1 MKITP
6 YLVALSVSI
15 TLSNLRAQTPASTP
29 SPSPAASAP
38 PAAPAVTLPHQPPDV
53 PAVKLGKDGQ
63 PVPGFLQRH
72 QLLVDTAKKGNI
84 DLYFLGDSITQGW
97 LKVPALWEKAFGP
110 WKPGNF
116 GIGGDRTQHVLWRL
130 ENGELA
136 DLKPKVVVLM
146 IGTNNSGADKPEDTA
161 RGVTKIVST
170 LREKLPQ
177 TKILLLAIFPRGQDA
192 NNAQRKTND
201 QVNAIISKLADDKH
215 VFYLDI
221 GPKFLQPDGTLSK
234 DIMPDLLH
242 PNAKG
247 YEIWVDSMNPK
258 LTELMQ

>member
-1 MKITP
+1 MKFTP
-6 YLVALSVSI
+6 LLLAVLAATGFTHL
-15 TLSNLRAQTPASTP
+15 LAQNAAPSASPT
-29 SPSPAASAP
+29 PSPAASP
-38 PAAPAVTLPHQPPDV
+38 VKPLHQPPDIAA
-53 PAVKLGKDGQ
+53 PKLGPDGQ
-63 PVPGFLQRH
+63 PVPAFLQRH
-72 QLLVDTAKKGNI
+72 ELLVETAKKGNI

-97 LKVPALWEKAFGP
+97 LKVPDLWNKAFGP

-146 IGTNNSGADKPEDTA
+146 IGTNNSGDLPQDTA
-161 RGVTKIVST
+161 RGVTKIVET
-170 LREKLPQ
+170 LRAKLPQ

-192 NNAQRKTND
+192 NDVRRKTND

-215 VFYLDI
+215 VFFLDI
-221 GPKFLQPDGTLSK
+221 GAKFLQPDGTLSK

-247 YEIWVDSMNPK
+247 YEIWVEAMNPK
-258 LTELMQ
+258 LAELMK

>member
-1 MKITP
+1 MKRSPFLLAAFAALGLTNLP
-6 YLVALSVSI
+6 AQNVAAPSASA
-15 TLSNLRAQTPASTP
+15 SPASTP
-29 SPSPAASAP
+29 T
-38 PAAPAVTLPHQPPDV
+38 APAVSLPHQPPDV
-53 PAVKLGKDGQ
+53 AAPKLGPDGK
-63 PVPGFLQRH
+63 PVPAFLQRH
-72 QLLVDTAKKGNI
+72 AQLVETAKKGNI

-97 LKVPALWEKAFGP
+97 LKVSAAWDKAFGP

-130 ENGELA
+130 ENGEL
-136 DLKPKVVVLM
+136 DGVHPKVVVLM
-146 IGTNNSGADKPEDTA
+146 IGTNNASTDKPEDTA
-161 RGVTKIVST
+161 RGVTKIVTT
-170 LREKLPQ
+170 LREKLPD

-192 NNAQRKTND
+192 NDAKRKTND

-221 GPKFLQPDGTLSK
+221 GAKFLQPDGTLSK

-247 YEIWVDSMNPK
+247 YDIWVEAMNPK
-258 LTELMQ
+258 LTELMK

>member
-1 MKITP
+1 MRIMKFTP
-6 YLVALSVSI
+6 LLLAVLAAASVSN
-15 TLSNLRAQTPASTP
+15 LSAQTAAPSSTP
-29 SPSPAASAP
+29 AAT
-38 PAAPAVTLPHQPPDV
+38 PAAPPVKLPHQPPDIAA
-53 PAVKLGKDGQ
+53 PKLGADGQ
-63 PVPGFLQRH
+63 PVPAFLQRH
-72 QLLVDTAKKGNI
+72 QLLVDTAKKADI

-97 LKVPALWEKAFGP
+97 TKVPELWAKAFGP

-130 ENGELA
+130 ENGELTGVS
-136 DLKPKVVVLM
+136 PKVVVLM
-146 IGTNNSGADKPEDTA
+146 IGTNNSGSDTPEDTA
-161 RGVTKIVST
+161 RGVNKIVTT

-192 NNAQRKTND
+192 NDVKRKTND

-221 GPKFLQPDGTLSK
+221 GAKFLQPDGTLSK

-247 YEIWVDSMNPK
+247 YEIWVDAMNPK
-258 LTELMQ
+258 LTELMK